1 MSESANVPAFEHD
14 DSAHAGATGGDRR
27 SDAPEDGRRAR
38 NAVNTLVSLH
48 TERVTSVEH
57 WNDRVF
63 SFCTTRD
70 RGLRFRNGQFL
81 MLGLCVDG
89 RPFMRAYSVVSANH
103 EEHLEFLCIE
113 VPNGPLSPRLHRL
126 RPGDE
131 VLVNRKP
138 SGTLVADDLLPGRR
152 LYLFATGTGLAPF
165 LSIVKDPEVYE
176 RFERVVLVHCV
187 RRAADLAYRHYLSE
201 ELPRDEFL
209 GELVREKLV
218 YYPTVTRE
226 PFPHR
231 GRITSLIES
240 GQLSGDLGLPA
251 LDAAEDRAMLCG
263 SEAMLA
269 DLGALLDRRG
279 FRGSAR
285 TGEPGSYVVE
295 KAFAEK

>member
-1 MSESANVPAFEHD
+1 MSQSANSLVLDSRDDGAQPRTAGDGAKVAPAH
-14 DSAHAGATGGDRR
+14 SGL
-27 SDAPEDGRRAR
+27 AP
-38 NAVNTLVSLH
+38 NTLVSLH

-89 RPFMRAYSVVSANH
+89 RPLLRAYSVVSANH
-103 EEHLEFLCIE
+103 EEQLEFLCID
-113 VPNGPLSPRLHRL
+113 VPHGPLSPRLHRL

-131 VLVNRKP
+131 VLVNKKP

-152 LYLFATGTGLAPF
+152 LYLLATGTGLAPF
-165 LSIVKDPEVYE
+165 LSIVKDPEMYE

-187 RRAADLAYRHYLSE
+187 RRVADLAYRHYLSE

-209 GELVREKLV
+209 GELVREKLL

-226 PFPHR
+226 PFRHR

-279 FRGSAR
+279 FRASAR